1 MPSGRTHDSITLWS
15 LPIIASSAFGLTQS
29 GTLTLLVSGAFL
41 FSGLMFGPDLDIH
54 SQQYKRWGVLRW
66 MWLPYR
72 RSMRHRSVL
81 SHGFLVGT
89 LGRIVYLIVWVS
101 LAGSGVILISA
112 IAQQILGLTTTWH
125 IPAQHQFS
133 SSTEVA
139 WQTAQRYPQELLA
152 IALGCELGAMSHT
165 LSDWIGSA
173 IKRWKKQKKR

>member
-15 LPIIASSAFGLTQS
+15 LPIVAGSAFGITRS
-29 GTLTLLVSGAFL
+29 GTLTLFVSGAFL

-72 RSMRHRSVL
+72 KSMRHRSVL

-89 LGRIVYLIVWVS
+89 VGRIVYLAVWVG
-101 LAGSGVILISA
+101 LAGVGVILVSA
-112 IAQQILGLTTTWH
+112 IAQQVFGFTAAWQV
-125 IPAQHQFS
+125 PAQQQFS
-133 SSTEVA
+133 SSTQVV
-139 WQTAQRYPQELLA
+139 WQIAQRYPQEVLA
-152 IALGCELGAMSHT
+152 IALGCELGAMSHS

-173 IKRWKKQKKR
+173 IKRWKKKR